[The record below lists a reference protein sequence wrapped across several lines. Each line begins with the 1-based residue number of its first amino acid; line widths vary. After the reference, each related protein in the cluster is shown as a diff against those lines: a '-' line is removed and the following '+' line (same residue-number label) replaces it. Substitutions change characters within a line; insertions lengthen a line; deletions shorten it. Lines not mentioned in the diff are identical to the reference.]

1 MTRSR
6 FWRPNP
12 EAGPP
17 ARERGFTLTELA
29 ITVVIIALLIGGL
42 ALTLSAQNEARQFAE
57 TRARLDA
64 AQEALIG
71 FAIRNGRLPCPA
83 TAASNGIESPVGGGD
98 CGANARNGYLP
109 AATLGMPGTIRNGYL
124 LDAWDNEIRYAVT
137 TWQQPAGT
145 YVFTTSNQIATV
157 GVTALV
163 PNLRI
168 CSASTCNSGEV
179 LTGSGT
185 VAAVV
190 YSLGKN
196 GRTAVGGAGAD
207 EIQNQNNDND
217 FVSHDPRPAGGGGG
231 EFDDIV
237 TWLSVNVLVSRMVA
251 AGAL

>member
-1 MTRSR
+1 M
-6 FWRPNP
+6 
-12 EAGPP
+12 A
-17 ARERGFTLTELA
+17 GFTLTELA

-83 TAASNGIESPVGGGD
+83 TSASNGIESPVGGGN
-98 CGANARNGYLP
+98 CLGTPRNGYLP
-109 AATLGMPGTIRNGYL
+109 AATLGMPGVRNGYL
-124 LDAWDNEIRYAVT
+124 LDAWDNEVRYAVT
-137 TWQQPAGT
+137 VWNSNA
-145 YVFTTSNQIATV
+145 FTTNGQITAL
-157 GVTALV
+157 GVTGLA
-163 PNLRI
+163 PKLRV
-168 CSASTCNSGEV
+168 CSASTCSSGPPNQV
-179 LTGSGT
+179 LTADDT
-185 VAAVV
+185 VVAVI

-196 GRTAVGGAGAD
+196 RGSVGGAD
-207 EIQNQNNDND
+207 ETQNQNNDND
-217 FVSHDPRPAGGGGG
+217 FVSHDPRPTGGGGG

>member
-12 EAGPP
+12 VTGPP

-83 TAASNGIESPVGGGD
+83 TAASNGIESPVGGGN
-98 CGANARNGYLP
+98 CGANGQNGYLP
-109 AATLGMPGTIRNGYL
+109 AATLGMPGAIRNGYL
-124 LDAWDNEIRYAVT
+124 LDAWDQEIRYAVT

-157 GVTALV
+157 GVTALA

-179 LTGSGT
+179 LTASGT
-185 VAAVV
+185 VVAVI

-196 GRTAVGGAGAD
+196 RGAIGGAD
-207 EIQNQNNDND
+207 ETQNQNNDND
-217 FVSHDPRPAGGGGG
+217 FVSHEPRPAGGGGG

-237 TWLSVNVLVSRMVA
+237 TWLSVNILVSRMVA

>member
-1 MTRSR
+1 M
-6 FWRPNP
+6 
-12 EAGPP
+12 A
-17 ARERGFTLTELA
+17 GFTLTELA

-83 TAASNGIESPVGGGD
+83 TNASNGIEVLVVPATGQCDPTS
-98 CGANARNGYLP
+98 RNGYLP
-109 AATLGMPGTIRNGYL
+109 AATLGMPGVRNGYL

-137 TWQQPAGT
+137 IWQQPAGT
-145 YVFTTSNQIATV
+145 YVFTTSNQIAKV
-157 GVTALV
+157 GVTALA

-168 CSASTCNSGEV
+168 CSASTCSVGPPNEV
-179 LTGSGT
+179 LTAPNT
-185 VAAVV
+185 VPAVI

-196 GRTAVGGAGAD
+196 GRVAPGGAGAD
-207 EIQNQNNDND
+207 EIQNQDNGNN
-217 FVSHDPRPAGGGGG
+217 FVAHDPRPAGGSGG

>member
-1 MTRSR
+1 MTKSRSLR
-6 FWRPNP
+6 LRSSIT
-12 EAGPP
+12 
-17 ARERGFTLTELA
+17 GFTLTELA

-83 TAASNGIESPVGGGD
+83 TAASNGIESPVGGGN
-98 CGANARNGYLP
+98 CGANARNGFLP
-109 AATLGMPGTIRNGYL
+109 AATLGMPGSIRNGYL

-157 GVTALV
+157 GVTALA
-163 PNLRI
+163 PTLRV
-168 CSASTCNSGEV
+168 CSASTCSAGPPNEV
-179 LTGSGT
+179 LTAGGT

-196 GRTAVGGAGAD
+196 RGAVGGAD
-207 EIQNQNNDND
+207 ETQNQNNDND
-217 FVSHDPRPAGGGGG
+217 FVTHDPRPAGGGGG

>member
-6 FWRPNP
+6 YWRRS
-12 EAGPP
+12 AVTGPP
-17 ARERGFTLTELA
+17 ARARGFTLTELA

-83 TAASNGIESPVGGGD
+83 TNASNGIESPVGGGD
-98 CGANARNGYLP
+98 CGANARNGFLP
-109 AATLGMPGTIRNGYL
+109 AATLGMPGVRNGYL

-157 GVTALV
+157 GVTALA
-163 PNLRI
+163 PTLRV
-168 CSASTCNSGEV
+168 CSASTCSAGPPNEV
-179 LTGSGT
+179 LTAGGT

-196 GRTAVGGAGAD
+196 RGAIGGVD
-207 EIQNQNNDND
+207 ETQNQNNDND
-217 FVSHDPRPAGGGGG
+217 FVTHDPRPAGGGGG